1 MKGHSGLMTKLFRSG
16 RLQPRASIAAI
27 LLSALVATAPAVA
40 LTLNLTFDSDSVFLN
55 AGLSSTDIANMK
67 AAAAYAASQFTNNF
81 NDGVHVN
88 IRVTAVGGTGTLGQS
103 DTFLTSVSS
112 YTSMRNAF
120 SSDAKTTD
128 DATAI
133 GSGGSLPASDP
144 IGTSHNYMVT
154 TAEAKALGLAPDDF
168 SNDGTFTFGGGF
180 SYAYDP
186 ANRAVSGRIDFIGVA
201 MHEFS
206 EIMGRI
212 PLMGQNLDGRP
223 DYMLM
228 DLFHYTGPGARGLN
242 TGPGR
247 FFSIDNGSTLLKS
260 FNNANANGAD
270 PQDWASGTN
279 DAFNAFSSSSVQ
291 NDLSDVDL
299 RVMDTI
305 GYDRVTG
312 SPTPTPTPTPG
323 ITPTPTPTPG
333 GTPTPTP
340 TPNPN
345 PGPAVMISPA
355 QGATFSSSTVTFQ
368 WTAGSATQYALTLG
382 SNPQGIDI
390 YSSGIITSHSA
401 TVNNIPTDGRIVYAT
416 LYSKVNNTWVNNTYT
431 YTASNGSATPTP
443 TPPPTPT
450 PTPTATPIP
459 TATPTVTP
467 TPTSTPTPTVA
478 PTPTATP
485 TPAPTATPTPTPN
498 SGPAQMISPSAGSTF
513 NSSSV
518 TFNWTAGSATAY
530 ALLVGSSQMS
540 SDIYSSGILH
550 SLSAA
555 VNNIPTDGRAIFVT
569 LYSQVNN
576 SWVSNSYNYT
586 AFSGSGT
593 PTPTPAPTVTPTPT
607 ATPPPNGTVGTPII
621 SPNGGTF
628 RGNVTVSLSC
638 PTAGATIYFTTDGS
652 IPTTNSSIYSG
663 PFTLT
668 RSTTVRAKASESG
681 FSDSAV
687 ASANFAIR
695 R

>member
-1 MKGHSGLMTKLFRSG
+1 V
-16 RLQPRASIAAI
+16 AS
-27 LLSALVATAPAVA
+27 APAVA

-67 AAAAYAASQFTNNF
+67 AAASYAASQFTNNF
-81 NDGVHVN
+81 NDNVHVN
-88 IRVTAVGGTGTLGQS
+88 IRVTAVRGTGTLGQS

-120 SSDAKTTD
+120 SSDAKTAD

-133 GSGGSLPASDP
+133 GAGGSLPASDP
-144 IGTSHNYMVT
+144 IGTTHNYMVT
-154 TAEAKALGLAPDDF
+154 TSEAKALGLAPDDF

-180 SYAYDP
+180 SYTYDP
-186 ANRAVSGRIDFIGVA
+186 ANRAVSGKIDFIGVA

-212 PLMGQNLDGRP
+212 PLMGQNLDGAP

-228 DLFHYTGPGARGLN
+228 DLFHYSGPGSRGLN

-247 FFSIDNGSTLLKS
+247 FFSIDNGTTLLKS

-323 ITPTPTPTPG
+323 VTPTPTPTPG

-340 TPNPN
+340 TPNPS
-345 PGPAVMISPA
+345 PGPAVLISPA
-355 QGATFSSSTVTFQ
+355 PGATLSSSTVTFQ
-368 WTAGSATQYALTLG
+368 WTAGSASQYALTIG

-390 YSSGIITSHSA
+390 YSSGITTSHSA
-401 TVNNIPTDGRIVYAT
+401 TVNNIPTDGRALYAT
-416 LYSKVNNTWVNNTYT
+416 LYSKVGTTWVNNAYT
-431 YTASNGSATPTP
+431 YTASNGSST
-443 TPPPTPT
+443 PTPT
-450 PTPTATPIP
+450 PTPVPTPTP

-467 TPTSTPTPTVA
+467 TPTSV
-478 PTPTATP
+478 PTATP
-485 TPAPTATPTPTPN
+485 TPTVTPTPTPTVPPTATPTPTPAPTVTPTPTPTN
-498 SGPAQMISPSAGSTF
+498 GPAQMVSPSPGSTF
-513 NSSSV
+513 NSASV

-540 SDIYSSGILH
+540 SDIYNSGILN
-550 SLSAA
+550 SLSAT

-576 SWVSNSYNYT
+576 SWVSNSYTYT
-586 AFSGSGT
+586 AFTGLGT
-593 PTPTPAPTVTPTPT
+593 PTPTPAPTATPTPT
-607 ATPPPNGTVGTPII
+607 PNGTVATPII

-628 RGNVTVSLSC
+628 RRNVTVSLSC
-638 PTAGATIYFTTDGS
+638 STAGATIYFTTDGS
-652 IPTTNSSIYSG
+652 VPTANSSFYSG
-663 PFTLT
+663 PFTLS
-668 RSTTVRAKASESG
+668 RSTTVRAKAAESG
-681 FSDSAV
+681 LTDSAV
-687 ASANFAIR
+687 ASATFAIR